1 MCLTQMQTQQLRTV
15 QEHNMSL
22 TRNGY
27 YDKIQNRY
35 LADSVETW
43 DGDSAGQL
51 WDDFASWN
59 QTPTSPLRF
68 YTDVVD
74 TGVSDYYNPIVKVD
88 ASGPVSITVYHSNS
102 VDSAGA
108 LVTPSSFAGGQSQTL
123 SSAKARYWQ
132 FQVDVTQ
139 QTIETPYIQSITS
152 TLKSTPIEE
161 VFVDVNTANF
171 VDGAGLVT
179 FTPNRNFSTITNA
192 FFTLQDSAP
201 TYMADGYVAA
211 NYVAEG
217 EKTFPVV
224 YLQSKAN
231 GRLTFEVR
239 DVDTY
244 GKTITNATCD
254 IKIQGLPTLI
264 SDANGNIVEE
274 L

>member
-1 MCLTQMQTQQLRTV
+1 
-15 QEHNMSL
+15 MSL

-27 YDKIQNRY
+27 FDKIQNRY

-51 WDDFASWN
+51 WDDFATWN
-59 QTPTSPLRF
+59 QTPLSPLRF
-68 YTDVVD
+68 YTNVVD
-74 TGVSDYYNPIVKVD
+74 TGASNNYNPIVKVD
-88 ASGPVSITVYHSNS
+88 ASGPVSVTVYYSDT

-108 LVTPSSFAGGQSQTL
+108 LVTPSNFVGGQNQTL

-139 QTIETPYIQSITS
+139 QTTETPYIQSIT
-152 TLKSTPIEE
+152 TTMKSTPIEE
-161 VFVDVNTANF
+161 VFVDVNTADF
-171 VDGAGLVT
+171 ADSAGLVT

-201 TYMADGYVAA
+201 IYVASGYVAD
-211 NYVAEG
+211 NYIAETD
-217 EKTFPVV
+217 KTFPVV

-244 GKTITNATCD
+244 GKTLTNATCD
-254 IKIQGLPTLI
+254 IKIQGLPSLI
-264 SDANGNIVEE
+264 SDANGNIVED